1 MKGIFSIVAVS
12 LAMATSSVATAETD
26 TRNVTD
32 TIAEGSWYQMVS
44 LEPCMN
50 GLVSASG
57 LYPSQF
63 AENMSYT
70 SLGVMA
76 SLPPESSDLVQPP
89 LSMPD

>member
-1 MKGIFSIVAVS
+1 MKGIFGIVAVS
-12 LAMATSSVATAETD
+12 LATSSVATAETD
-26 TRNVTD
+26 THNVTD
-32 TIAEGSWYQMVS
+32 TIAEASWYQMVS

-76 SLPPESSDLVQPP
+76 SLPPDSSDLVQPP